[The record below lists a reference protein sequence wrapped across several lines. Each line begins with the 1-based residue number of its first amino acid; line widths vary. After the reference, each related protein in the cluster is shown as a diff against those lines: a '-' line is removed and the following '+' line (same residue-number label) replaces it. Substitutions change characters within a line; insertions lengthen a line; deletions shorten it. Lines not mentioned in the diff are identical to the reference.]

1 MKVDRFLIPF
11 AGLSFAGMAAAW
23 YLAPGEVPLH
33 WNAAGAVDS
42 WGAKANLLWMGALP
56 LAFALFLR
64 WLPGID
70 PKRDSW
76 TRHAKTY
83 DLVKIILVVSLA
95 AFGWV
100 SAAVALGLP
109 FDVSAL
115 VRVLVGILFVGLGNV
130 MGKLRRNYFVGIK
143 TPWALADDEVWRL
156 THRRGGFVM
165 VGLGLVFVLSLFIP
179 AGGILAA
186 VIVVSSGGAFV
197 YIVVYSYLAW
207 RRLRG
212 AATRAMPAMPAAG
225 DRRDPAGEKEM
236 HP

>member
-1 MKVDRFLIPF
+1 MKIDRLLVPF

-23 YLAPGEVPLH
+23 CFAPGEVPLH
-33 WNAAGAVDS
+33 WNAAGAIDS
-42 WGAKANLLWMGALP
+42 WGGKANLLWMGVLP
-56 LAFALFLR
+56 LAFALFLH
-64 WLPGID
+64 WLPRID

-83 DLVKIILVVSLA
+83 DLIKVLLVVSLA

-115 VRVLVGILFVGLGNV
+115 VRVLVGLLLIGLGNV
-130 MGKLRRNYFVGIK
+130 MGRLKRNYFVGIK

-165 VGLGLVFVLSLFIP
+165 VGLGLVFALSLFIP
-179 AGGILAA
+179 AGEALAA
-186 VIVVSSGGAFV
+186 VLVVVGGGAFV

-212 AATRAMPAMPAAG
+212 PAARAMPAAG
-225 DRRDPAGEKEM
+225 DRPEPAGEKEM

>member
-1 MKVDRFLIPF
+1 MKVDRILVAF
-11 AGLSFAGMAAAW
+11 AGLSFAGMVVAW
-23 YLAPGEVPLH
+23 YFAPGEVPLH

-42 WGAKANLLWMGALP
+42 WGARANLLWMAALP
-56 LAFALFLR
+56 LAIELFLYC
-64 WLPGID
+64 LPRLD

-76 TRHAKTY
+76 ARHAKTY
-83 DLVKIILVVSLA
+83 DLIRILIVVSLA

-115 VRVLVGILFVGLGNV
+115 VRVLVGLLFIGLGNV
-130 MGKLRRNYFVGIK
+130 LGRLKRNYFVGIK

-165 VGLGLVFVLSLFIP
+165 VGLGLVFTLSLFLP
-179 AGGILAA
+179 EGEVLAA
-186 VIVVSSGGAFV
+186 LLLVTGGGGFA
-197 YIVVYSYLAW
+197 YIIVYSYLVW

-212 AATRAMPAMPAAG
+212 PGARAMPAAEGRGAPPG
-225 DRRDPAGEKEM
+225 DREPRP
-236 HP
+236 

>member
-1 MKVDRFLIPF
+1 MKVDRFLVPF
-11 AGLSFAGMAAAW
+11 AGLSVAGMAAAW
-23 YLAPGEVPLH
+23 YFAPGEVPLH

-42 WGAKANLLWMGALP
+42 WGARANLLWMGALP
-56 LAFALFLR
+56 LVFALFLH
-64 WLPGID
+64 WLPLID

-76 TRHAKTY
+76 VRHAKTF
-83 DLVKIILVVSLA
+83 DSIKVLLVVALS

-115 VRVLVGILFVGLGNV
+115 IRVLVGLLFVGLGNV
-130 MGKLRRNYFVGIK
+130 MGRLKRNYFVGIK

-179 AGGILAA
+179 TGEALAA
-186 VIVVSSGGAFV
+186 VLVVTGGGAFV

-212 AATRAMPAMPAAG
+212 PAARAMPAAG
-225 DRRDPAGEKEM
+225 DRCDPAGEKEM

>member
-1 MKVDRFLIPF
+1 MKVDKFLIPF
-11 AGLSFAGMAAAW
+11 AGLSFAGMVAAW
-23 YLAPGEVPLH
+23 YFAPGEVPLH

-42 WGAKANLLWMGALP
+42 WGPKANLLWMGAFP
-56 LAFALFLR
+56 LVFAIFLH
-64 WLPGID
+64 WLPSID

-76 TRHAKTY
+76 ERHTKTY
-83 DLVKIILVVSLA
+83 ELIKVVITVGLA

-109 FDVSAL
+109 FDVSTL
-115 VRVLVGILFVGLGNV
+115 IRVLVGLLFVGLGNV
-130 MGKLRRNYFVGIK
+130 MGRLRRNYFVGIK

-165 VGLGLVFVLSLFIP
+165 VGLGLVFVLSIFIP
-179 AGGILAA
+179 AGEVLAA
-186 VIVVSSGGAFV
+186 VLLTAGGGGFA
-197 YIVVYSYLAW
+197 YIVVYSYLVW

-212 AATRAMPAMPAAG
+212 ASARAMPATEAP
-225 DRRDPAGEKEM
+225 RDQPGGKEL